1 MDCWYIFWQL
11 QKALEADQL
20 VLDLNHKSCL
30 KISKEHSRAISHIYI
45 DKEDLITDNYDG
57 VVMIR
62 NLKTHSEIKD
72 LFIPHL

>member
-30 KISKEHSRAISHIYI
+30 KISKEHSRAISQ
-45 DKEDLITDNYDG
+45 DLITDNYNG

-72 LFIPHL
+72 LF